1 MNVQSLTHHP
11 QEGEPMNPC
20 NQLTLT
26 GSVCGGPSIYDYYG
40 ERACGDHVRA
50 ATWNAE
56 AQQRYGLAPRVTP

>member
-1 MNVQSLTHHP
+1 
-11 QEGEPMNPC
+11 MNPC